1 MVESTPDYGGE
12 LVMRCRWT
20 VFAMEMVLA
29 GLLVLLSGCKSG
41 NQRLRELSAAHSR
54 QWNAAMSRH
63 DELKAA
69 CKSDAACIEAERKR
83 HMSEMTLL
91 VDKHNAEVL
100 ALVNGAN

>member
-1 MVESTPDYGGE
+1 
-12 LVMRCRWT
+12 
-20 VFAMEMVLA
+20 MEMVLA

-54 QWNAAMSRH
+54 QWN
-63 DELKAA
+63 ELKAA

-100 ALVNGAN
+100 ALVNGVN